1 MTRKLCLLACLLPA
15 LAAAGPVSAQERTD
29 PYWLAPA
36 QEELASRLYPGFAG
50 LLQTPGLARVKCW
63 VEADGHPYL
72 CDVVHES
79 PRGLGFGS
87 AARVIVA
94 SAQVGLGRVDGR
106 PAPTSVETNIRF
118 RVPDVERG
126 WDGPEP
132 TGVQLSLARE
142 IVESMPDWSPRDRM
156 EAMMDGLDFDRRAV
170 VGPWIDEL
178 LPMDRETDLRIAAL
192 QMARLYSEA
201 ELRRVLAGERVDDR
215 SPEALAAACPEL
227 TPGEEL
233 AMEELRRRYCGRY
246 GCEVIGPDSVPG

>member
-1 MTRKLCLLACLLPA
+1 MTRKLCLLACLTA
-15 LAAAGPVSAQERTD
+15 LAAAGSVCAQERTD

-36 QEELASRLYPGFAG
+36 DEELASRLYPGFAA
-50 LLQTPGLARVKCW
+50 LMQTLGMARIKCW

-72 CDVVHES
+72 CNVVHES

-94 SAQVGLGRVDGR
+94 SAQVGLGRVDGE
-106 PAPTSVETNIRF
+106 PAPASVETNIRF
-118 RVPDVERG
+118 RAPEPARG

-132 TGVQLSLARE
+132 TDVQLSLARE

-156 EAMMDGLDFDRRAV
+156 DAIMDGLDFDRRAV

-178 LPMDRETDLRIAAL
+178 LPMDRETDLRFAAL

-201 ELRRVLAGERVDDR
+201 ELRRVLAGEPVDDR
-215 SPEALAAACPEL
+215 SPEALDAACPDL
-227 TPGEEL
+227 TPEEEL
-233 AMEELRRRYCGRY
+233 AMAELRRRYCDRY
-246 GCEVIGPDSVPG
+246 GCEMIAPGSVPG